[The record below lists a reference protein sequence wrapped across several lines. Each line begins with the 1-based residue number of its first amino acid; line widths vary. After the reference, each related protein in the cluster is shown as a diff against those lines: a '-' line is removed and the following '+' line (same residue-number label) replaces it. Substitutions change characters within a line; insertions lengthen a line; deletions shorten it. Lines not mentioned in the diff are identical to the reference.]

1 MRTSR
6 NLNICKTQAGAPAA
20 NSVLQIE
27 TIRQK
32 SSMSL
37 ACDDSTGSE
46 IVLYVLG
53 KPPRLTHAICTRTG
67 SSYNASTAS
76 NTAPTQETLNTTSI
90 FPALTPLF
98 PPYKVFRSRFMCTIL
113 TWIHLHHTFPITC
126 GVQQCRWHCLTPAT
140 GYTGDLLDLPPR

>member
-37 ACDDSTGSE
+37 ECDDSTGSE

-90 FPALTPLF
+90 FPALTPLT
-98 PPYKVFRSRFMCTIL
+98 PIPIHVHHPDLDSSAPHVPYNLWGTTMQMALPDSSYR
-113 TWIHLHHTFPITC
+113 LH
-126 GVQQCRWHCLTPAT
+126 W
-140 GYTGDLLDLPPR
+140 